1 MKFTSST
8 VRLELCLVVIFLGT
22 CTDAKAAGVP
32 DENDC
37 IVDRE
42 GKTLVMT
49 FCLRKYSQAP
59 GAFYAHLIRERN
71 MTADILTCDKTNGKI
86 SCIGV
91 DHTFHVEGVI
101 EDALKVRVPNVSSNR
116 VETFL
121 LRVFFNE
128 TRQPPIVCNLTM
140 TEINSYTEDKA
151 NNPGIRDGS
160 IAGILIAIVIIIA
173 IVVGGIYFIYRRKC
187 PPACWK
193 KIDRGTA
200 LETTQ
205 AILLPT
211 SDQEERPGEPEQKS
225 TEETG
230 LTGGNRGRNNDN
242 VLSGTHKEPQS
253 RGASAVSVSIQLT
266 GGNSDTN
273 NVLCKKRKEPHS
285 REISAVSVSKRD
297 TTDNKAERSGK
308 TEEKSPEET
317 RSSVA
322 EREGERSSNTQPEKE
337 DELGLHGY
345 PRYYYGKLSKEEEE
359 KLLLSENN
367 GPGSFLI
374 KDGTDATQFV
384 LSVNTDKEV
393 RHYPFRRFGSNY
405 ILGLCVVTTMQ
416 KLTEYYK
423 KYDIDMFDDKCRLVK
438 PVEDKAVSK

>member
-1 MKFTSST
+1 MSSTRGVTPEIPSKIIFVHCILKIVLRAADSEGKSVEPLAAKWSVERGERIMKFTSST

-173 IVVGGIYFIYRRKC
+173 IVVGGIYFIYR
-187 PPACWK
+187 
-193 KIDRGTA
+193 
-200 LETTQ
+200 
-205 AILLPT
+205 
-211 SDQEERPGEPEQKS
+211 
-225 TEETG
+225 
-230 LTGGNRGRNNDN
+230 
-242 VLSGTHKEPQS
+242 
-253 RGASAVSVSIQLT
+253 
-266 GGNSDTN
+266 
-273 NVLCKKRKEPHS
+273 
-285 REISAVSVSKRD
+285 
-297 TTDNKAERSGK
+297 
-308 TEEKSPEET
+308 
-317 RSSVA
+317 
-322 EREGERSSNTQPEKE
+322 
-337 DELGLHGY
+337 
-345 PRYYYGKLSKEEEE
+345 
-359 KLLLSENN
+359 
-367 GPGSFLI
+367 
-374 KDGTDATQFV
+374 
-384 LSVNTDKEV
+384 
-393 RHYPFRRFGSNY
+393 
-405 ILGLCVVTTMQ
+405 
-416 KLTEYYK
+416 
-423 KYDIDMFDDKCRLVK
+423 
-438 PVEDKAVSK
+438 